1 MHAYKKICARIWE
14 YRLLPASCQ
23 FWTSFC
29 VELCGVCAPLLSP
42 FFLFLMPEAPQAR
55 IIVLPLPQLK
65 HLSLACMQ
73 KCLNPV
79 LGMGAEGESGVLDF
93 TLG

>member
-1 MHAYKKICARIWE
+1 
-14 YRLLPASCQ
+14 
-23 FWTSFC
+23 
-29 VELCGVCAPLLSP
+29 
-42 FFLFLMPEAPQAR
+42 MPEAPQAR